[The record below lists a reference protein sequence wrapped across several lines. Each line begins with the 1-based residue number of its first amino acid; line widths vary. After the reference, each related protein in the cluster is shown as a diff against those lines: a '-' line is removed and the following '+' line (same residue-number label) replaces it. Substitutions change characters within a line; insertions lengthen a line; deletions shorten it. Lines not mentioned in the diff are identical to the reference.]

1 MKTDNATPELFAAIS
16 QAQGEIENASKNQAN
31 THFAKNGKNS
41 YADLA
46 EILNT
51 VRPVFSKFGLSLIQS
66 TEFDGSLVSVT
77 TLIAHKD
84 GGYIT
89 AIASC
94 VPAKTDAQGV
104 GAATTYLRRYAAA
117 AVSGIAQEDDDGN
130 AAAHNGKPEAV
141 GKPKTAAELEA
152 DLMALRQVQ
161 AHDRALAE
169 HRESVDFI
177 KDRIAANDLQA
188 AADEWRELGEDVQRA
203 LWLATTKGGVFTTDE
218 RKTIKEKLPRATE
231 KAA

>member
-1 MKTDNATPELFAAIS
+1 MKTEHANPELFTAIS
-16 QAQGEIENASKNQAN
+16 QAQGEIENASKSSTNP
-31 THFAKNGKNS
+31 HFKSK

-77 TLIAHKD
+77 TLIAHKG

-89 AIASC
+89 SVASC

-104 GAATTYLRRYAAA
+104 GAATTYLRRYSAAA
-117 AVSGIAQEDDDGN
+117 ASGIAQEDDDGQS
-130 AAAHNGKPEAV
+130 AAHNEKPIAINS
-141 GKPKTAAELEA
+141 KPKTADEMEVELQ
-152 DLMALRQVQ
+152 LMRQVQ

-188 AADEWRELGEDVQRA
+188 AADEWRDLGEDVQRA
-203 LWLATTKGGVFTTDE
+203 LWLATSKGGIFTTDE

-231 KAA
+231 RAA

>member
-1 MKTDNATPELFAAIS
+1 MNLEHANAEMFTALAKA
-16 QAQGEIENASKNQAN
+16 QAEIENACKNANNPHFKSK
-31 THFAKNGKNS
+31 

-46 EILNT
+46 EVLTTIRET
-51 VRPVFSKFGLSLIQS
+51 FSKHGLGFLQA
-66 TEFDGSLVSVT
+66 TGFDGSLVNVT
-77 TLIAHKD
+77 TTVTHSS

-89 AIASC
+89 SVASC

-104 GAATTYLRRYAAA
+104 GSATTYLRRYGGAAMA
-117 AVSGIAQEDDDGN
+117 GIAQEDDDGQ
-130 AAAHNGKPEAV
+130 AAAHTGKPVPLTVAN
-141 GKPKTAAELEA
+141 GKPKTAAEIEA
-152 DLMALRQVQ
+152 ELQLAKQVI

-188 AADEWRELGEDVQRA
+188 AADEWRDLGEEVQRA
-203 LWLATTKGGVFTTDE
+203 LWLATSKGGIFTTEE